1 MAQRSNPGRSPA
13 FGIFAT
19 IAALLLVFL
28 VAGPAMGQSPSPTA
42 TEEPTATAAASPAV
56 SPAGQTPG
64 ATPTQ
69 PDTAIGDPRSTDSG
83 SSPIALLLL
92 GIAAVAAVLVYLG
105 MRSQLRRQPAGS
117 DREPPA

>member
-28 VAGPAMGQSPSPTA
+28 IAGPALAQSPSPTA
-42 TEEPTATAAASPAV
+42 GATEEPSPAATTAA

-69 PDTAIGDPRSTDSG
+69 PDTAIGDPRSTDRG

-105 MRSQLRRQPAGS
+105 MRGSQLRREPAGS
-117 DREPPA
+117 DKN